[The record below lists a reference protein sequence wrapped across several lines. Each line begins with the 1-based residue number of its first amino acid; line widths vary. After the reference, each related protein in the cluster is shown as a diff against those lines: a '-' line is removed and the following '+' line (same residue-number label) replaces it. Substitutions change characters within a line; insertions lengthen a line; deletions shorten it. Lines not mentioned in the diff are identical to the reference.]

1 MAENFLNFLFNNK
14 NASDRQNSI
23 NVNNSNQNYKSKQS
37 ITQNVNSAKTKQD
50 QTSAKNMPSNGSSDE
65 INIIKDYDW
74 TASKNKIKKFDE
86 VPYIR
91 VKEFKM
97 IGNSYIS
104 SLMTSAMLYPDV
116 VESNLGS
123 NSVAGTFAQK
133 IKSSF
138 SDNKFAEFMNSVGNK
153 TSDVLSKLQEG
164 TDKIVKSG
172 RNALDAIDNTA
183 KSWEDKDLI
192 KKYEFLYLRKPTNR
206 KYIFPYFDN
215 DYIAL
220 GNTYNDTYEAETAWQ
235 QALANVTDILTK
247 TAQLGNFASIT
258 EPGMYIQ
265 RPKFYNF
272 KGDGFSINVNFYLFN
287 TLTED
292 SYIKNL
298 DLITK
303 LVIQNTPHR
312 HNRILVDPPCLY
324 ELTVPGRG
332 FFPYAYVKSLEVQHV
347 GTKRIIPNEKGKD
360 LIVPDAFN
368 VKIAFESL
376 TMDVNN
382 FIIPEMGNAGIDVS
396 QRFGAGEII
405 KSLTNNIPSIEK
417 KETSQATQT
426 QQSTPQNQVD
436 SGTTN
441 YTANNPMNSASFS
454 GGITNKD
461 TGERKTYFSSS
472 GFLPGVKG

>member
-1 MAENFLNFLFNNK
+1 MAENFLNFLLNNK
-14 NASDRQNSI
+14 NATDRQKS
-23 NVNNSNQNYKSKQS
+23 VNANTYTENYKEKQS
-37 ITQNVNSAKTKQD
+37 TTQNINSAASIPEQN
-50 QTSAKNMPSNGSSDE
+50 SAKNMPTNNSLQE
-65 INIIKDYDW
+65 INIIRDYDW
-74 TASKNKIKKFDE
+74 TASKNKIKKYDE
-86 VPYIR
+86 IPYVRI
-91 VKEFKM
+91 KEFKM

-123 NSVAGTFAQK
+123 DSVAGSFMQK
-133 IKSSF
+133 IKTSF

-153 TSDVLSKLQEG
+153 SSDVLGKIKEG
-164 TDKIVKSG
+164 TDKIVKGG
-172 RNALDAIDNTA
+172 RNALNAIDKTA
-183 KSWEDKDLI
+183 QSWEDKDLI
-192 KKYEFLYLRKPTNR
+192 KKYEFLYLRKPTDR
-206 KYIFPYFDN
+206 TYIFPYFDN
-215 DYIAL
+215 DYISVTN
-220 GNTYNDTYEAETAWQ
+220 GYNDTYEAESPFQ
-235 QALANVTDILTK
+235 QVLANITDILSK
-247 TAQLGNFASIT
+247 TAQLVNFASIT

-265 RPKFYNF
+265 RPKFYKF
-272 KGDGFSINVNFYLFN
+272 RDEGFSINVNFYLFN

-332 FFPYAYVKSLEVQHV
+332 FFPYAYIKSLEVQHV
-347 GTKRIIPNEKGKD
+347 GTKRMIPNEKGKN

-368 VKIAFESL
+368 VKIVFESL

-382 FIIPEMGNAGIDVS
+382 FIVPEMGDAGIDVT
-396 QRFGAGEII
+396 QKFGLGKEVVN
-405 KSLTNNIPSIEK
+405 KLLNNTPSIEK
-417 KETSQATQT
+417 KESVQQA
-426 QQSTPQNQVD
+426 SKPEGD

-441 YTANNPMNSASFS
+441 YTVNNPMNSASFS

-461 TGERKTYFSSS
+461 TGERKTYFSNS